1 MRMSYWSS
9 DLCTSDLLEALA
21 RPIPALTVNINASYL
36 HTKVSSDRYIT
47 NPRDPS
53 GGRSDAVIV
62 KDISNGSNCTV
73 VPNTAG
79 NSAASNNFVNFVNG
93 EINAGRVVNSSTGRP
108 LRSEERR
115 VGKECVSRCRSRW
128 APNH

>member
-108 LRSEERR
+108 LFRPGADRKSTRLN
-115 VGKECVSRCRSRW
+115 SS
-128 APNH
+128 H